1 MKINFALYEELLK
14 AEKEDL
20 QTQINFAQNLINEY
34 KYWHLGSKKQQIT
47 RKKSFDKNT
56 EKLIV
61 LKDKLNIIKTELSEL
76 EASKCV

>member
-1 MKINFALYEELLK
+1 MKINFALYVKLLK

-20 QTQINFAQNLINEY
+20 QTQINLAQNLINEY
-34 KYWHLGSKKQQIT
+34 KYWHLGSKMQQIT

-56 EKLIV
+56 EKLVV
-61 LKDKLNIIKTELSEL
+61 LENRLKIINTELSEL

>member
-1 MKINFALYEELLK
+1 MKINFALYVELLK
-14 AEKEDL
+14 AEQKNL
-20 QTQINFAQNLINEY
+20 QTQINLAQNLIDEY
-34 KYWHLGSKKQQIT
+34 KYWHLGSPMQQKT

-56 EKLIV
+56 EKLVV

>member
-1 MKINFALYEELLK
+1 MKINFNLYEELLK
-14 AEKEDL
+14 AEQEDL
-20 QTQINFAQNLINEY
+20 QTQINLAQNLINEY
-34 KYWHLGSKKQQIT
+34 KYWHLGSPMQQRT

-76 EASKCV
+76 EASKWV